1 MSIRI
6 PLITDYDSKGVDK
19 AIKDFQQLEG
29 AGAKAG
35 FAIKKAAVP
44 AAVAVAGL
52 AVALGDSVKAAM
64 EDQAS
69 QAQLAL
75 TLGNVT
81 GATDDQLK
89 ATENMITKMSLAS
102 GVADDE
108 LRPAL
113 ASLVRGTK
121 DVGEANKALALAQ
134 DVAAGSGKSL
144 GEVSD
149 ALAKAYG
156 GNMKGLQALSPEIKA
171 MIKDGA
177 SLDDVMNV
185 LGGTFGGAMAT
196 QAATAQGEMKRFSV
210 GIAEA
215 KESIGYALMP
225 VLEAVMKP
233 LMAFSE
239 WAQTHTK
246 TFLIIAGV
254 IGGIA
259 IAILAINAA
268 MRIYE
273 ATQVAVNAVIAIY
286 NALLYANPVT
296 LIIIAIV
303 AFIAILAALYFKF
316 DSVRKIVDTVFTAM
330 KVGIGF
336 VADAFITAGSAIYN
350 AFKTVFNG
358 IAKLWNN
365 TVGKISFS
373 LPSWIPVIGGSGFS
387 MPQIPMM
394 ANGGIVNS
402 PTLAMI
408 GEAGPEAVVPLGRGG
423 GMGNITV
430 NITGG
435 LDSSAEIGQ
444 AVVNAIRAFN
454 RTNGPAQISVA

>member
-75 TLGNVT
+75 TMENVT
-81 GATDDQLK
+81 GATDAQLK
-89 ATENMITKMSLAS
+89 AQEAMITKMSLAS

-121 DVGEANKALALAQ
+121 DIEEANKALALAQ

-210 GIAEA
+210 GISEA

-233 LMAFSE
+233 LMAFSQ
-239 WAQTHTK
+239 WAQTHTQ

-273 ATQVAVNAVIAIY
+273 ATQIAVNAVTAIY
-286 NALLYANPVT
+286 NALLLANPIT
-296 LIIIAIV
+296 LIILAVV
-303 AFIAILAALYFKF
+303 AFIAVMVLLYNKF
-316 DSVRKIVDTVFTAM
+316 DVVHKFVNTVFTAL
-330 KVGIGF
+330 KTGISL
-336 VADAFITAGSAIYN
+336 VADAFTTAGSAIYG
-350 AFKTVFNG
+350 AFKFAFNG

-365 TVGKISFS
+365 TVGKISFT

-387 MPQIPMM
+387 MPQIPLL